1 MSCKRIDE
9 NLIPVQATDQFNFIS
24 KKKKTIMASPVVQ
37 QKVDQI
43 PDRIL
48 GLAIAALQQ
57 ANTHAVYMDPGT
69 EHWSLMSVL
78 NAAHAGELFM
88 KAIIATV
95 HPLLVFKNVD
105 SSTIPSDDAAINALL
120 TNGMTHNFERLPA
133 ILQNT
138 AGVAFPNPALFERL
152 RKARNSIQHFC
163 PPEGNGDLSGLSLE
177 FIYTIIDPL
186 IHSQFGL
193 FAIEYHEDL
202 SVSYDYVVGTLL
214 SRQIRFSVPDDFAVT
229 EIDLEDEL
237 DGASE
242 IYKEWF
248 RSELRRIGKGNLIS
262 F

>member
-1 MSCKRIDE
+1 MTPLTVR
-9 NLIPVQATDQFNFIS
+9 
-24 KKKKTIMASPVVQ
+24 

-43 PDRIL
+43 PNRIL
-48 GLAIAALQQ
+48 ELAIAALHQ

-95 HPLLVFKNVD
+95 HPLLVFRNVD
-105 SSTIPSDDAAINALL
+105 SNAIPSAEAEINALL

-133 ILQNT
+133 ILLQS
-138 AGVAFPNPALFERL
+138 AGIAVPNPTLFERL

-163 PPEGNGDLSGLSLE
+163 PPEGNEDLSGLSLE

-186 IHSQFGL
+186 IHSKFGL
-193 FAIEYHEDL
+193 FAIEYHEDA

-214 SRQIRFSVPDDFAVT
+214 SRQICFSVPDDFAVT
-229 EIDLEDEL
+229 EVDLEDEI
-237 DGASE
+237 DGAPE
-242 IYKEWF
+242 TYKEWF
-248 RSELRRIGKGNLIS
+248 RSELRRIGKENLIT